1 MNLFKPVA
9 VHPIIP
15 KDGGDAN
22 SSAQHDISEPSISES
37 NEESTT
43 MSSPG
48 QALPITSQSK
58 NQSKPTTNSSASR
71 ISSTNEL
78 LQRSLSL
85 NMVETN
91 APKGQ

>member
-58 NQSKPTTNSSASR
+58 NQSKPTQILR
-71 ISSTNEL
+71 L
-78 LQRSLSL
+78 PGYHQRMSYC
-85 NMVETN
+85 N
-91 APKGQ
+91 AHYP